1 MTQYAIFAAIAALFL
16 LMAARAF
23 RSGSKSDCI
32 LGIAQCLGVLALF
45 SPLQYWAL
53 LLLLGTACGYL
64 VSQIVTGAR
73 TISRLLPLAGAA
85 AVVCALVQA

>member
-1 MTQYAIFAAIAALFL
+1 MTHYAIFAAIATLFL

-23 RSGSKSDCI
+23 RSGSRTDYL

-45 SPLQYWAL
+45 SPLQHWAL

-64 VSQIVTGAR
+64 ASQVVTGAR

-85 AVVCALVQA
+85 AVAVALVQG